1 MMGTD
6 GPGNILHVLVGV
18 GPTNG
23 QYNEHCLPLRRA
35 RSVSICSLTKPA
47 VVPPPEIRLY
57 VGDGTARGCMRV
69 VRTALAGDD
78 YDVVHAHAP
87 VSGAMLLVVNL
98 LRGRSMARCAY
109 TMQNSFPNYRLR
121 NRLLLYPLFA
131 TFPVVIV
138 CSESARESLPPLLRR
153 LGGRRVSVVPNGVD
167 LDRVDR
173 VLSRSADPDPRRDH
187 AVLASYPHGRGGSG
201 EFRVVSV
208 GRLIEIKNSATLLE
222 AFDEAAVAGS
232 RLTFVGDGPL
242 RPHLTAKAGAMGR
255 TDQVAFTGVVERD
268 DVYHHMAR
276 ADLYVSTSY
285 GEGMPV
291 AVLEAMA
298 SRRPVVLSDIQPH
311 REVAEGADF
320 IPLVPPDD
328 VSGFAAHV
336 SRFATM
342 AKEERDEIGRRCRQL
357 VEDRYSIGAM
367 HRTLSDVYARLSGP
381 AAAARGGA

>member
-1 MMGTD
+1 MTRRD
-6 GPGNILHVLVGV
+6 PVRSILHVLVGV
-18 GPTNG
+18 GATNG
-23 QYNEHCLPLRRA
+23 QYNEHCLPLRQQR
-35 RSVSICSLTKPA
+35 RISVCSLTKPA
-47 VVPPPEIRLY
+47 IIPPPEIRLY
-57 VGDGTARGCMRV
+57 EGDGTVRGCLRV
-69 VRTALAGDD
+69 LRRALTGDD

-87 VSGAMLLVVNL
+87 VSGALLLLVQL
-98 LRGRSMARCAY
+98 LRGHSMSRCTF

-121 NRLLLYPLFA
+121 NRLLLYPVFA
-131 TFPVVIV
+131 GFPAVVV
-138 CSESARESLPPLLRR
+138 CSESVRESLPSLLRR
-153 LGGRRVSVVPNGVD
+153 LGGRRISVVPNGVD

-173 VLSRSADPDPRRDH
+173 VLNRSAT
-187 AVLASYPHGRGGSG
+187 GGGSG

-208 GRLIEIKNSATLLE
+208 GRLIEIKNPATLLE
-222 AFDEAAVAGS
+222 AFDRAAVAGS

-242 RPHLTAKAGAMGR
+242 RPHLAARAEAMGR

-268 DVYHHMAR
+268 DVYHHLAR

-298 SRRPVVLSDIQPH
+298 SRRPVVLSDISPH
-311 REVAEGADF
+311 REVAKGADF

-336 SRFATM
+336 RRFATM
-342 AKEERDEIGRRCRQL
+342 AKDERDEIGRRCRQL

-381 AAAARGGA
+381 VVAARGGA